1 MKKLAEISDN
11 NVQHIP
17 VLLKTILE
25 NIEPS
30 GIWVDGTF
38 GAGGYSRALLEQGV
52 EAVLAIDRDPVAL
65 KASEALK
72 VDFSDKFTFF
82 LGEFSQLENFISR
95 SIKIN
100 GIIFDL
106 GVSSMQLDQAKR
118 GFSFLHDG
126 PLDMRMGAG
135 EISASDIIN
144 FYDEE
149 AIADILF
156 QYGEERFS
164 RVIAKKIVNA
174 RPIESTL
181 KLSTIIKSCFNNG
194 SFSKTHPA
202 TKSFQAL
209 RIAVNDEL
217 AELVKGLELA
227 ERMLEPGGQLAVV
240 TFHSLEDRIVKRFM
254 RSRTNHKE
262 NTNRYLPNYT
272 KIAPSFIQKR
282 VKPYLVKDEER
293 KLNNRSRSAKLRIAT
308 RTDAPAHPEQKQKL
322 GLPKLALESLTL

>member
-1 MKKLAEISDN
+1 MRELADTHKK

-25 NIEPS
+25 NIKPS

-38 GAGGYSRALLEQGV
+38 GAGGYSRSLLEQGA
-52 EAVLAIDRDPVAL
+52 EAVVAIDRDPVAL
-65 KASEALK
+65 KASKALEI
-72 VDFSDKFTFF
+72 DFRDQFTFF
-82 LGEFSQLENFISR
+82 QGKFSQLENLIS
-95 SIKIN
+95 SSVKIN

-126 PLDMRMGAG
+126 PLDMRMGEA
-135 EISASDIIN
+135 EVSASDIIN

-149 AIADILF
+149 SIADILF

-164 RVIAKKIVNA
+164 RVIAKKIVNS

-181 KLSTIIKSCFNNG
+181 RLSNIIKSCFNN
-194 SFSKTHPA
+194 SFRKTHPA

-217 AELVKGLELA
+217 VELVKGLEVA

-240 TFHSLEDRIVKRFM
+240 TFHSLEDRIVKKFI
-254 RSRTNHKE
+254 RSRTKNKE
-262 NTNRYLPNYT
+262 NMNRHLPNCAN
-272 KIAPSFIQKR
+272 IDPSFILKR
-282 VKPYLVKDEER
+282 VKPYLVKSEER
-293 KLNNRSRSAKLRIAT
+293 ELNNRSRSAKLRIAT
-308 RTDAPAHPEQKQKL
+308 RTNALAHPQQNQKL
-322 GLPKLALESLTL
+322 GLPRLALESLTA